1 MTCSNES
8 QIDTELNDTIS
19 NFLAQYGTSG
29 LKHALQLYINTHQ
42 EYICRTRASISKL
55 NISDIYYMEIRE
67 HQITIYTQ
75 HGTYHKYGTLNN
87 ELRSLSSYG
96 FIKCAQNRIVSL
108 GKIRSVCFND
118 IILINGAKI
127 HMSKKYAISI
137 ISEFSKCKKQLYS
150 VNRST

>member
-1 MTCSNES
+1 MAYSS
-8 QIDTELNDTIS
+8 KFQIDTELNDTIS
-19 NFLAQYGTSG
+19 KFLAKYGSSG
-29 LKHALQLYINTHQ
+29 LNQALKLYKDTQQ
-42 EYICRTRASISKL
+42 EYVCRTRTSISKIH
-55 NISDIYYMEIRE
+55 ISDIYYMEIRE

-87 ELRSLSSYG
+87 ELKSLSPYG

-108 GKIRSVCFND
+108 GKIRSICFND

-137 ISEFSKCKKQLYS
+137 ISEFSKAKK
-150 VNRST
+150 

>member
-1 MTCSNES
+1 MTYFNNP
-8 QIDTELNDTIS
+8 QIDTELNITIS
-19 NFLAQYGTSG
+19 NFLDQYGSSG
-29 LKHALQLYINTHQ
+29 LNQALQLYEDTQQ
-42 EYICRTRASISKL
+42 EYICRTRTSISKIH
-55 NISDIYYMEIRE
+55 ISDIYYMEIRE

-87 ELRSLSSYG
+87 ELKSLSSYG

-108 GKIRSVCFND
+108 DKIRSICFND

-137 ISEFSKCKKQLYS
+137 ISEFSKIKK
-150 VNRST
+150 

>member
-1 MTCSNES
+1 LVKKT
-8 QIDTELNDTIS
+8 QINDKLNKTLSD
-19 NFLAQYGTSG
+19 FLDLYGTSG
-29 LKHALQLYINTHQ
+29 LENALQLYRNSHQ
-42 EYICRTRASISKL
+42 EYICKTRTSVSKM
-55 NISDIYYMEIRE
+55 SVWDIYYMEIRE

-137 ISEFSKCKKQLYS
+137 ISEFSKCKKQL
-150 VNRST
+150 

>member
-1 MTCSNES
+1 MVKKT
-8 QIDTELNDTIS
+8 QINDKLNKTLSD
-19 NFLAQYGTSG
+19 FLDLYGTSG
-29 LKHALQLYINTHQ
+29 LENALQLYRNSHQ
-42 EYICRTRASISKL
+42 EYICKTRTSVSKM
-55 NISDIYYMEIRE
+55 SVWDIYYMEIRE

-87 ELRSLSSYG
+87 ELKSLSSYG

-137 ISEFSKCKKQLYS
+137 ISEFSKCKKQL
-150 VNRST
+150 

>member
-1 MTCSNES
+1 MTCSSKS
-8 QIDTELNDTIS
+8 QIDTELNDIIS
-19 NFLAQYGTSG
+19 NFIEQYGTSG
-29 LKHALQLYINTHQ
+29 LKHALQLYINAHQ
-42 EYICRTRASISKL
+42 EYICRTRTSISKI

-87 ELRSLSSYG
+87 ELKSLSPFG

-108 GKIRSVCFND
+108 GKIRSICFND

-137 ISEFSKCKKQLYS
+137 ISEFSKTKK
-150 VNRST
+150 

>member
-1 MTCSNES
+1 MTCLSKP
-8 QIDTELNDTIS
+8 QIDNELNDILS
-19 NFLAQYGTSG
+19 DFLEQYGTSG
-29 LKHALQLYINTHQ
+29 LKQALQLYNNTQQ
-42 EYICRTRASISKL
+42 EYICRTRTSVSKM
-55 NISDIYYMEIRE
+55 NISDIYYMEIQE

-87 ELRSLSSYG
+87 ELKSLSSYG

-108 GKIRSVCFND
+108 DKIRSICLNN

-137 ISEFSKCKKQLYS
+137 ISEFSKIKK
-150 VNRST
+150 